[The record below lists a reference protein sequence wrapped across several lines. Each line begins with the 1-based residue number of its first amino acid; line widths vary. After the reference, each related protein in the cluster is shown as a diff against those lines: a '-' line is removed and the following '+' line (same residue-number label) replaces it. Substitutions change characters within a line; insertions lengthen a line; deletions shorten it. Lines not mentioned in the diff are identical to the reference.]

1 MTNTTFIA
9 TYKTRTI
16 DSMITEIKA
25 INAKIA
31 QELKANPAYDVKKL
45 SYKLT
50 VEKVKY
56 SKKNDTKAELG
67 YSIYYADGGLH
78 VSMFGQV
85 LEVFVDKNGKAAFKA
100 TRDKFIYS
108 DNSKRALNSVENVV
122 KTYVKAL
129 GIDNVKYEN
138 FKNRLHG
145 HLANQ
150 LHAYYMATDALYVAK
165 EEKAEKLE
173 KAEKE
178 AKAS

>member
-9 TYKTRTI
+9 NYKARTL
-16 DSMITEIKA
+16 DSMTTEIRT

-31 QELKANPAYDVKKL
+31 KELKADPAYAVKKL

-56 SKKNDTKAELG
+56 NKKDDVKAELG
-67 YSIYYADGGLH
+67 YSIYFADGGLR

-85 LEVFVDKNGKAAFKA
+85 LEVFVDKNG
-100 TRDKFIYS
+100 
-108 DNSKRALNSVENVV
+108 
-122 KTYVKAL
+122 KAL

-150 LHAYYMATDALYVAK
+150 LHAYYMATDAIYAAK
-165 EEKAEKLE
+165 EAKAEELE